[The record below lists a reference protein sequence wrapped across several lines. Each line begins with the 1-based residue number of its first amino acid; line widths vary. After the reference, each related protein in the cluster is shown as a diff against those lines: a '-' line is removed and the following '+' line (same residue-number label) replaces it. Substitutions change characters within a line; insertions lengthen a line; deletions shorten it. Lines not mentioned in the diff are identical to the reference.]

1 LLLLLHCRINTMRK
15 RVDELNEHLED
26 VKRMLQGERLLH
38 KARETEWRSLSLK
51 WTDHEKELQDALKQ

>member
-1 LLLLLHCRINTMRK
+1 MRK